1 MLVWHATNNDEEES
15 NKERKSEIVEGKS
28 VNILVTIQKL

>member
-1 MLVWHATNNDEEES
+1 MHDEETMK

-28 VNILVTIQKL
+28 VNILVTIAVAIQKL

>member
-1 MLVWHATNNDEEES
+1 VATMHDEETMK